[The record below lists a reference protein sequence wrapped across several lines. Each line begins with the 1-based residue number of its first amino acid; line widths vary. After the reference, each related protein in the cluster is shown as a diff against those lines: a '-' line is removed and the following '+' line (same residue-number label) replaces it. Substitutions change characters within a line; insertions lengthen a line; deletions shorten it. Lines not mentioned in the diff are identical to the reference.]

1 MLKVKQ
7 ATIDANEHF
16 KNTIIED
23 EKAFGI
29 TEFSEREGLKSPTH
43 LFEQR
48 KRNEKAEI
56 LAKERARAEIR
67 KIRRVRL
74 EARLAAK
81 ALDKA
86 DIPEDKKV

>member
-1 MLKVKQ
+1 M
-7 ATIDANEHF
+7 
-16 KNTIIED
+16 
-23 EKAFGI
+23 
-29 TEFSEREGLKSPTH
+29 
-43 LFEQR
+43 FEQR

-67 KIRRVRL
+67 KIRRGRL

-86 DIPEDKKV
+86 DTPEDKKV